1 MLAISHRLVVLAA
14 LLALGAC
21 ATTPR
26 PQSTDPLVQA
36 GHFLRETRRET
47 NDERLLRA
55 LDAARLALPVAADA
69 SASADRRSE
78 AIAIYNTAVAR
89 CVAALDGRQSL
100 DIGGYSIRA
109 ASPGNI
115 DRWLVA
121 EDIPRDHFRI
131 DVRRPGFGGALVG
144 VMDGPATASPNRPP
158 KGYAIPWTAV
168 ATFAPAKDGRIPVE
182 IRFLDPRT
190 EETVRL
196 AGARR
201 PLAGDFTA
209 PAACYPHPNEILFGL
224 VAMLRS
230 DRSIHRSGLLFYEPY
245 DPNRTPVL
253 FVHGLM
259 SSPHVWLQVV
269 NELNADPGF
278 RRRYQIWSYFYPTGA
293 PIGAN
298 ALALRQALAGV
309 AERHPLRRNLVVV
322 GHSMGGILTRMQI
335 TDTEGR
341 RLWDT
346 VFRNHADATYAALP
360 PDSMLK
366 QVLIYEPNPHI
377 SRVVFIATPH
387 RGSRLAT
394 LRVSSVGASL
404 IRMPVV
410 FVRQFNRQIAETLRL
425 IDPSVRSIPT
435 SVKGLSPNNRLLHG
449 VDGLR
454 MSAPVHSIIG
464 NRGRDDRPAA
474 ETSDGIVP
482 YWSSHLP
489 AAESEILVPTGH
501 DAFNHP
507 RAIAEL
513 RRILHLPPAKTR

>member
-1 MLAISHRLVVLAA
+1 MHAICGRLITLAA

-26 PQSTDPLVQA
+26 PRSADRLVEA
-36 GHFLRETRRET
+36 AELLRETRR
-47 NDERLLRA
+47 DPSDAVVVRA
-55 LDAARLALPVAADA
+55 LDAARLALGVATDA
-69 SASADRRSE
+69 STSADRRTE
-78 AIAIYNTAVAR
+78 ATAIYNTAVAR
-89 CVAALDGRQSL
+89 CVAALNGRVSL
-100 DIGGYSIRA
+100 DVDGYSIRA
-109 ASPGNI
+109 AFPKNV

-121 EDIPRDHFRI
+121 EDLRRDHFRT

-144 VMDGPATASPNRPP
+144 VMDGPATTSPNRPP

-168 ATFAPAKDGRIPVE
+168 AAFARPKDDRIPVE

-209 PAACYPHPNEILFGL
+209 PIAYYPHPNEILFGL

-230 DRSIHRSGLLFYEPY
+230 DRSIQRSGLLLYEPY
-245 DPNRTPVL
+245 DPGRTPVL

-269 NELNADPGF
+269 NELNADPEF
-278 RRRYQIWSYFYPTGA
+278 RRRFQVWSYFYPTGA

-298 ALALRQALAGV
+298 AVALRQALADV
-309 AERHPLRRNLVVV
+309 ASRHPLRKNLVVV

-341 RLWDT
+341 RLWDS
-346 VFRNHADATYAALP
+346 VFRNHADATYAAIP
-360 PDSMLK
+360 PDSLLK
-366 QVLIYEPNPHI
+366 KVLIYEPNPHI

-394 LRVSSVGASL
+394 LRVSSLGASL
-404 IRMPVV
+404 IRMPIV
-410 FVRQFNRQIAETLRL
+410 FVRQFNSQMADTLRL

-435 SVKGLSPNNRLLHG
+435 SVKGLSPNNRLLLG

-464 NRGRDDRPAA
+464 NRGRDGQPVA

-482 YWSSHLP
+482 YRSSHLP
-489 AAESEILVPTGH
+489 GAESEILVPTGH

-513 RRILHLPPAKTR
+513 QRILRIPSKTR